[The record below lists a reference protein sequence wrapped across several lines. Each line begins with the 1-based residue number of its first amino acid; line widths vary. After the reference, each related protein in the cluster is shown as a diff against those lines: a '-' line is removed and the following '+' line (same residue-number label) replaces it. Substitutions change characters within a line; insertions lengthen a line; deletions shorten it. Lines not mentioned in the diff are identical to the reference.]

1 MNNILIEQN
10 LILREADWVPAE
22 NIEEYFIKIY
32 RIDVPKLYLGDKDEC
47 EVWQIRFFNPID
59 RITRTYIH
67 YMKIVGRGYR
77 TVKKYELILP

>member
-47 EVWQIRFFNPID
+47 EVWQIRFF
-59 RITRTYIH
+59 
-67 YMKIVGRGYR
+67 
-77 TVKKYELILP
+77 